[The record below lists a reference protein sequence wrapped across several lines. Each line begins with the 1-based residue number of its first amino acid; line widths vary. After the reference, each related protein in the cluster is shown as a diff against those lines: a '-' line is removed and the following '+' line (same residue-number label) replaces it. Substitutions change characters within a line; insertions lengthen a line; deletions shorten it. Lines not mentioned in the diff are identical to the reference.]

1 MNRIKVK
8 DQSHLYRDQ
17 NSNAIINTDK
27 TQYDLY
33 IKNRERQQNEKS
45 KIEHIENDLNKLK
58 SDINDIK
65 SLLTE
70 IKNGS
75 I

>member
-27 TQYDLY
+27 SQYDLY
-33 IKNRERQQNEKS
+33 IKRREKQQSESS

-58 SDINDIK
+58 SDIDQIK
-65 SLLTE
+65 SLLME

-75 I
+75 F

>member
-1 MNRIKVK
+1 MSRLKVK
-8 DQSHLYRDQ
+8 DQSHLYRDS

-27 TQYDLY
+27 SQYDLY
-33 IKNRERQQNEKS
+33 ITRREKRKSENS
-45 KIEHIENDLNKLK
+45 KIEHIENDLNMLK

-65 SLLTE
+65 SLLME

-75 I
+75 L

>member
-17 NSNAIINTDK
+17 SSNAIINTDK
-27 TQYDLY
+27 SQYDLY
-33 IKNRERQQNEKS
+33 IKRREKQQSETS
-45 KIEHIENDLNKLK
+45 KIEHIENDLNMLK
-58 SDINDIK
+58 SDINEIK
-65 SLLTE
+65 SLLME

-75 I
+75 F

>member
-1 MNRIKVK
+1 MDRLKVK
-8 DQSHLYRDQ
+8 DQSHLYRDS

-27 TQYDLY
+27 GQYDLY
-33 IKNRERQQNEKS
+33 IKRREKQKSENS
-45 KIEHIENDLNKLK
+45 KIEHIENDLNRLK

-65 SLLTE
+65 SLLME

-75 I
+75 L

>member
-27 TQYDLY
+27 SQYDLY
-33 IKNRERQQNEKS
+33 IKRRAKQQSETS
-45 KIEHIENDLNKLK
+45 KIEHIENDLNMLK
-58 SDINDIK
+58 SDINEIK
-65 SLLTE
+65 SLLME

-75 I
+75 F

>member
-1 MNRIKVK
+1 MSRLKVK
-8 DQSHLYRDQ
+8 DQSHLYRDS

-27 TQYDLY
+27 SQYDLY
-33 IKNRERQQNEKS
+33 ITRREKQQSENS
-45 KIEHIENDLNKLK
+45 KIEHIENDLNMLK

-65 SLLTE
+65 SLLME

-75 I
+75 L